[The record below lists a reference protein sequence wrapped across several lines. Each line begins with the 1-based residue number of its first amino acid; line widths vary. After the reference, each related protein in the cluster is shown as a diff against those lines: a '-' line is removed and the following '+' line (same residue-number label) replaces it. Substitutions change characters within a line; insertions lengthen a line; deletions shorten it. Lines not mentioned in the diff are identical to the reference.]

1 MESTQSS
8 QLSNC
13 SNQKSRD
20 DRQATRQHLLPR
32 SPGWCESGS
41 PSQSA
46 QAVESFDPSK
56 VFSIICSASKIAL
69 GSNHELMH
77 RIWVHFTQLEIV
89 KKRHA
94 SAGTP
99 PAGNVSTLQLK
110 HLLQSPLVLPYVYH
124 ALPIIAIW
132 KSREQ
137 SRTYAD
143 QALAKPP
150 LVWPRFAKAQL
161 VAG

>member
-20 DRQATRQHLLPR
+20 DRQATRQHLLPW
-32 SPGWCESGS
+32 SPGWCESSS

-89 KKRHA
+89 KTTCQRRHSTSRKRINIA
-94 SAGTP
+94 TQTP
-99 PAGNVSTLQLK
+99 APISFGIAICVSC
-110 HLLQSPLVLPYVYH
+110 
-124 ALPIIAIW
+124 IAIW
-132 KSREQ
+132 KSREE

>member
-89 KKRHA
+89 KNDM
-94 SAGTP
+94 
-99 PAGNVSTLQLK
+99 PA
-110 HLLQSPLVLPYVYH
+110 
-124 ALPIIAIW
+124 
-132 KSREQ
+132 
-137 SRTYAD
+137 
-143 QALAKPP
+143 QALHQQETYQHCNSNTCSNLLWYCHMCIMHCQSLP
-150 LVWPRFAKAQL
+150 FGKAVNSQEL
-161 VAG
+161 MLIRHWRSLPWFGQGLQKLSL